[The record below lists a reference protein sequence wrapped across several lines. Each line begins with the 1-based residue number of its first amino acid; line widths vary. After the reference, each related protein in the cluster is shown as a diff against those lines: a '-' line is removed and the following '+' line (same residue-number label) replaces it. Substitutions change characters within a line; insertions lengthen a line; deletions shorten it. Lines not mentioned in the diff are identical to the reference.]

1 MGSPALGI
9 IMILQRS
16 IRVRGGMGLSLI
28 PALSAATSS
37 GQQPAQAASQA
48 YLAAVWRS
56 TPRALATA

>member
-37 GQQPAQAASQA
+37 GDNS
-48 YLAAVWRS
+48 LLR
-56 TPRALATA
+56 PRVRRI